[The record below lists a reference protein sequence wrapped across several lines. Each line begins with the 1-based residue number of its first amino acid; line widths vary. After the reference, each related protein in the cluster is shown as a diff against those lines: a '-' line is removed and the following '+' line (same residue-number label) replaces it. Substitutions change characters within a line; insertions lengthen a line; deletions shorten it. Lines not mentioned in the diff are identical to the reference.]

1 MDILQY
7 PDPRLRAPNAPI
19 VEFTPELAKISAAM
33 FEAMYRTDGVG
44 LAGPQ
49 VGINLKLLVF
59 NPGGDSASSETE
71 VVLCNPKIVSR
82 SRETESGEEGC
93 LSFPEINAQVVRP
106 ITSIVEAQDIEG
118 NGITLE
124 LEGWASRIFQHEYD
138 HLEGVLLVDRMSPAD
153 KVRNKHVLQDLV
165 ARYQD
170 RRKREESPA

>member
-138 HLEGVLLVDRMSPAD
+138 HLDGILFIDRMSSPD
-153 KVRNKHVLQDLV
+153 KTRIRPVLNELIAEFRVDLAGTSRN
-165 ARYQD
+165 
-170 RRKREESPA
+170 